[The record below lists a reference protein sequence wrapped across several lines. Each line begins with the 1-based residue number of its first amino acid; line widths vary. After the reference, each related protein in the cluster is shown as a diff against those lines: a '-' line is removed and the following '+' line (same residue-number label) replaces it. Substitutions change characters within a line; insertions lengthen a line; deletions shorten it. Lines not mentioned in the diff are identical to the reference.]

1 MEERFKL
8 TEKIIE
14 ESGKFL
20 RSNFGKGKEKE
31 VFRFDV
37 KIFQDIES
45 EKLILEEIEKNF
57 PDDGWISEEK
67 GNKESKSGY
76 IWIVDPLDGTFN
88 YLREIPHFAISIAC
102 KGEKDAFGIVYDV
115 MKKEKFWAKKGEGAF
130 LNGEKIKVSKTEKM
144 EDAVGIFGLMKGE
157 EEIKEGIEILK
168 KFTPKIKKLR
178 IFGSAALDLCY
189 VACGRVDF
197 FIEFNLKVWD
207 TEGGRIILEE
217 AGGNYVERLLKGK
230 KISIATND
238 ILKVEV

>member
-14 ESGKFL
+14 ESGEFL

-115 MKKEKFWAKKGEGAF
+115 MKKEKFWAIKGKGAF

-144 EDAVGIFGLMKGE
+144 EDAAGVFGLMKGE
-157 EEIKEGIEILK
+157 EEIREGIEILK
-168 KFTPKIKKLR
+168 KFAPKIKKMR
-178 IFGSAALDLCY
+178 MFGSAALDLCY

-230 KISIATND
+230 KISIATNN

>member
-20 RSNFGKGKEKE
+20 RENFGKGKEKE

-37 KIFQDIES
+37 KIFQDVES
-45 EKLILEEIEKNF
+45 EKIILKEIEKNF

-67 GNKESKSGY
+67 GVKESKSGY
-76 IWIVDPLDGTFN
+76 IWIIDPLDGTFN
-88 YLREIPHFAISIAC
+88 YLRKIPHFAISIAC
-102 KGEKDAFGIVYDV
+102 KGEKEEFGIVYDV
-115 MKKEKFWAKKGEGAF
+115 IKKEKFWAKKGHGAF
-130 LNGEKIKVSKTEKM
+130 LNTQRIKVSKTKKM

-157 EEIKEGIEILK
+157 EEIRDGIEIIK
-168 KFTPKIKKLR
+168 KFAPEIKKIR
-178 IFGSAALDLCY
+178 MFGSAALDLCY

-197 FIEFNLKVWD
+197 LIEFNLKVWD

-217 AGGNYVERLLKGK
+217 AGGNYVEKMLKGK
-230 KISIATND
+230 KISIATNN
-238 ILKVEV
+238 ILEVEV